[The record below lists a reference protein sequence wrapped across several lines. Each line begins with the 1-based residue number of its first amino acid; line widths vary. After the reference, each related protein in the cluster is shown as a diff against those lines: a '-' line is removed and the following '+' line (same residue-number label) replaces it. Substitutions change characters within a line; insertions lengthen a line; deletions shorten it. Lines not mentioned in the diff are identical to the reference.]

1 MQLLIAVLIL
11 LSLQLAATTAP
22 ATTATS
28 QEPSSSTVLYDDDDD
43 ESMAPIEEIDWQL
56 MNVAIGA
63 GYWMEDGNPAA
74 GYVAWN
80 CQALCNS
87 HRQFMQCCNAMM
99 GRNQSEYWAIHNL
112 CTNNGHYSQPVPCG
126 ITEDKFI
133 GFKTI

>member
-22 ATTATS
+22 
-28 QEPSSSTVLYDDDDD
+28 TVLYDDDD
-43 ESMAPIEEIDWQL
+43 EYMAPIEEIDWQL

-133 GFKTI
+133 EFKTI